1 MKQVALALGSGG
13 ARGWCHIGVLRAL
26 EAQGVLPMAVAGC
39 SIGALVG
46 AAWAANRLDELER
59 TANALTQKGL
69 LNYLD
74 PRFETGGVLGGQ
86 GVELL
91 FRELDLPERIEDL
104 AHPFMTVATD
114 LATGKEVWL
123 REGPLIPAVRASL
136 SIPGML
142 KPVETNGSWLID
154 GGVVNPVPVSAARAL
169 GGEAIIAVN
178 PNGRGGKPHWA
189 PEKLRS
195 VWQQLGAEKLHDQL
209 PKALTDVL
217 PDVSE
222 SQSTPRLFD
231 VLDVTIDILVDYVLA
246 TRSAVDPPD
255 VLLEAN
261 LSHFTTMDLFRAR
274 EAIEEGLRITKD
286 AADQIS
292 RAVA

>member
-1 MKQVALALGSGG
+1 MKRVALALGSGG
-13 ARGWCHIGVLRAL
+13 AKGWCHIGAIRAL
-26 EAQGVLPMAVAGC
+26 EAQGVRPMAVAGC

-46 AAWAANRLDELER
+46 AAWAADRLDQLEH
-59 TANALTQKGL
+59 TAKALTQKGL

-91 FRELDLPERIEDL
+91 FHELDLPEMIEEL
-104 AHPFMTVATD
+104 THPFMTVATD
-114 LATGKEVWL
+114 LTTGKEVWL
-123 REGPLIPAVRASL
+123 REGPLIPAVRASM

-142 KPVETNGSWLID
+142 KPVELNGAWLID

-169 GGEAIIAVN
+169 GGEVVIAVN
-178 PNGRGGKPHWA
+178 PNGRGGQPHWA
-189 PEKLRS
+189 PQKVQS
-195 VWQQLGAEKLHDQL
+195 VWQQMGAEKLHDQL
-209 PKALTDVL
+209 PKALTDIL
-217 PDVSE
+217 PDVNE

-255 VLLEAN
+255 VLLEAG
-261 LSHFTTMDLFRAR
+261 LSHFTTMDLFRAA
-274 EAIEEGLRITKD
+274 EAIEEGERIATE
-286 AADQIS
+286 AQEEIS
-292 RAVA
+292 KAVV